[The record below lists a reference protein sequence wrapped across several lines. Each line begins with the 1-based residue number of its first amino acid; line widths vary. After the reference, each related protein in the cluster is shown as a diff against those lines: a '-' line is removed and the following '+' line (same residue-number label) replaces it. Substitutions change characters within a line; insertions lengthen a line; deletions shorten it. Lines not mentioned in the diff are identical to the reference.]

1 MEYEYLYIVELNYRD
16 YVFDDVLS
24 AAAFLR
30 SAVNHC
36 RDKNTA
42 MNFGIRV
49 EVKKDGEDDEESE

>member
-1 MEYEYLYIVELNYRD
+1 MEYVYIVELNYRD

-36 RDKNTA
+36 RDKNTI

-49 EVKKDGEDDEESE
+49 EVKKEAENDG